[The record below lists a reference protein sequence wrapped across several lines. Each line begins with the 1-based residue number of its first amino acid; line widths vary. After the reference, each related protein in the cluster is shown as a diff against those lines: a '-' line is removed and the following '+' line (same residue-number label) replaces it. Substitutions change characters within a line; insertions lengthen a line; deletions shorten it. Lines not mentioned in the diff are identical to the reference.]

1 MKYQVKIEKLEL
13 NEIADLLTTA
23 LYGSYIWKVD
33 NTTKEYEE
41 AQGNT
46 IEDKLA
52 DMLLKGQ
59 QVVLIDNEEDE
70 AFAFNLCQ
78 LYRGLEL
85 YVKNGGHIA
94 IEEYDFND
102 ADAVLQYAI
111 FGKIIFC

>member
-1 MKYQVKIEKLEL
+1 MKYQIKVEKMER

-33 NTTKEYEE
+33 NTTKEYNE

-52 DMLLKGQ
+52 DVLLKGQ
-59 QVVLIDNEEDE
+59 QVILIDTEEDE
-70 AFAFNLCQ
+70 TFSLNLYQ

-111 FGKIIFC
+111 FGKIVFC